1 MKKQKMQEYETM
13 RERDKS
19 GNIGI
24 TIVCTALGCLIIA
37 IGIVFFA
44 FRVNPNEVVV
54 EGNVHYT
61 EDEIKQWVMDDF
73 ISQNTILASLL
84 KGDDNV
90 QDIPFIESYQ
100 VDFLE
105 RNKICITVNEKEV
118 VGYVEE
124 NQMCYYFDRDGMIV
138 EETEGPVMTAEERMQ
153 QEESKLNEE
162 SGMEGE
168 DGIAPSVE
176 ETPVKN
182 FVPPVRGLSYTIE
195 TTQKNNK
202 TVKHLVIDNKSVF
215 NTMASLKQMINKDN
229 IPPKY
234 VTFDEEYN
242 IYLFYESIEVRL
254 GKDVDLENKMTT
266 LAAILPK
273 IEGMS
278 GTLMLENYSD
288 SQNGVIF
295 QKKE

>member
-138 EETEGPVMTAEERMQ
+138 EETEGTVMTAEERMQ

-202 TVKHLVIDNKSVF
+202 TVKHMVTDNKSVF

>member
-1 MKKQKMQEYETM
+1 MKKKKMQEYEEM
-13 RERDKS
+13 REREKR
-19 GNIGI
+19 GNVGM

-44 FRVNPNEVVV
+44 FQVDPKEVVV

-61 EDEIKQWVMDDF
+61 EDEIKQWVLDDF
-73 ISQNTILASLL
+73 ISQNTVLASLF
-84 KGDDNV
+84 KSDDHV
-90 QDIPFIESYQ
+90 EDIPFIESYQ

-153 QEESKLNEE
+153 QEESKQNEE
-162 SGMEGE
+162 AGTEGE

-182 FVPPVRGLSYTIE
+182 FVPPVRGLAYTIE
-195 TTQKNNK
+195 TTEKNGE
-202 TVKHLVIDNKSVF
+202 TVKRLVVENKSVF

-229 IPPKY
+229 IPPEY
-234 VTFDEEYN
+234 VTFDEAYN
-242 IYLFYESIEVRL
+242 IYLFYDSIEVRL